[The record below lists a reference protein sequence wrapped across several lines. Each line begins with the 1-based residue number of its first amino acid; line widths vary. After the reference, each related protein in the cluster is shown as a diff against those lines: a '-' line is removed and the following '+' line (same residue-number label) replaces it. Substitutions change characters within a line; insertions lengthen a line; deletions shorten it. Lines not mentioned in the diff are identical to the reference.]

1 VKLKLTTNQKYILA
15 GVSVLTLA
23 LIILARRKKKM
34 SDFTVKGGYTVPQG
48 TPNMGDAL
56 HSFERRK
63 SDGFGGKMS
72 TILKEKLLEAYKSG
86 MNPIVKD
93 LKVNVDSKNYKVD
106 WEATIGPSPDGKA
119 YIGMTTFGS
128 AGSNADS
135 RATNQFDSVKKRVNG
150 EDYKLVL
157 DFKNPKGLYI
167 RQFFYAY
174 TKPTEYPPNK

>member
-1 VKLKLTTNQKYILA
+1 MKFNLTKQQKYILA
-15 GVSVLTLA
+15 GATLVGLAFIVLLK
-23 LIILARRKKKM
+23 RKKKM
-34 SDFTVKGGYTVPQG
+34 TSFTVKGGYTVPPG

-72 TILKEKLLEAYKSG
+72 TLIKEKLLEAYKNG

-93 LKVNVDSKNYKVD
+93 LKVNVDSKQYKVD
-106 WEATIGPSPDGKA
+106 WEATIGPSEDGKA
-119 YIGMTTFGS
+119 YIGFTTFGS

-135 RATNQFDSVKKRVNG
+135 RALGQFESMKKRVGG

-157 DFKNPKGLYI
+157 DFKNPKGIYI

-174 TKPTEYPPNK
+174 TKPNEYPPNK